1 MKKLFFITVLSLLSQ
16 GFLNA
21 QELISLITPHDRDTI
36 QTFYPVL
43 TWNYVNIG
51 QYRDQEYYI
60 LTLVE
65 IQEDQSA
72 NSAVQ
77 VNTPVIRIEGIQ
89 GFQFMYPFD
98 APQLKVN
105 QRYGWRIQRAL
116 NGVIVNESEAWEFI
130 IVKEIKVP
138 LKYVK
143 LSLTNQNTIH
153 NIKDEGF
160 YFEVQSK
167 YGNNDLRIILE
178 NERGEQVVYRMGN
191 DEKQLNEFELT
202 ATGQNYFYLK
212 TSGLN
217 AGTYKVIAKDK
228 KGNQYTSRFRV
239 K

>member
-143 LSLTNQNTIH
+143 LSLSPQNSVHTITS
-153 NIKDEGF
+153 EGF
-160 YFEVQSK
+160 YFQVLNK
-167 YGNNDLRIILE
+167 YGSTNYKITLLD
-178 NERGEQVVYRMGN
+178 ERGNVVSYNMG
-191 DEKQLNEFELT
+191 DDTKLKSEYELSST
-202 ATGQNYFYLK
+202 ADNCYYLK
-212 TSGLN
+212 TSNLASGIYQVK
-217 AGTYKVIAKDK
+217 AVDA
-228 KGNQYTSRFRV
+228 KGNKFTAKFKV
-239 K
+239 N